1 MPPKKTRKTK
11 KVKKVEKK
19 ILAPEDV
26 DLHIEGGIDFIA
38 SQHKAECATDTIQNI
53 LFFADGFRDK
63 FATITQRILKEGR
76 SKELFGKSDSLNA
89 FLRTELETRDA
100 FLVNMF
106 KLGMRRY
113 VLIRLQDMGWTKA
126 RIQKL
131 FGITDLQTE
140 CPWMPNKTKPRPMR
154 RRGSI
159 NTAAGIELGGLIA
172 KKHGQD
178 PAAFEEAGMYDSS
191 AKRFFETTMMGSKYI
206 KENFMVKES
215 DAFDSVLKRDGLTAI
230 WISAEKVK
238 DDIEEKAIAE
248 DKVGNK
254 KFASNGHAF
263 GLISYQN
270 QYYLVDN
277 ELGVAKPCT
286 PNPGDERR
294 FMRNLGK
301 PFTISIYTSKA
312 GPRYN
317 YKEYK
322 MGDYLLYS
330 LGRKTHDDENY
341 THIKYESRL
350 HFEIYIKPNS
360 PLYNKRYIPSGA
372 YKKAAA
378 ATPLVSPPGPEAFER
393 KKTKKKARLS
403 DLSKCI
409 RSSAAVTKMPR
420 KFMPNSPE
428 FDPSVLTSEMSGKF
442 SRLIQQI
449 RELDEKD
456 MAKHG
461 HHFKHF
467 IFTDIRESAFGAK
480 ALAAFLIQAG
490 FDLRMKKQA
499 KQVRRQGKLVETKT
513 GETVFV
519 NEEKPDGFAMLQS
532 FPLWKNPLAV
542 NVKKEIIRT
551 FNARPDNVHGER
563 LRLIVLDS
571 KYKEGIDLFDVKYV
585 HLMEPA
591 IAESDL
597 KQAVGR
603 ATRYCGQ
610 KGLAFIPNKGWPLEV
625 FVYTTELPNRAPFT
639 LGDASSGNRVTV
651 DAHELM
657 LKHSGL
663 DLALINMTK
672 ELTVLA
678 ISSAVDYDLNY
689 KINNFAIQEEVME
702 IMDVDDDVVVEVSK
716 LAGSPTSMQALYGSP
731 MDGGAKKEQLVEIHS
746 VDDITPELVE
756 RCAKYPSELFN
767 FKGPEMWAAARSLKM
782 KIPAGAKR
790 EWFCQRLRDTPALF
804 ELLMRKKRAESVN
817 KVVSVPLPT
826 PKVPSA
832 PLPSAPS
839 APAMSP
845 LNLGTPAVRPATPGA
860 ASPETINYEN
870 RNIFNALREQYI
882 NAGQLRLPGTPQA
895 PPASPRTV
903 TPRTPSP
910 TSANKNAAF
919 KQLRAMFPSPLEEEP
934 LKPLSLTEAADLPFD
949 EFQRHIIQLYERF
962 RWASPIVKS
971 GCDAVVAGKP
981 GTAVSF
987 TNTQDFIRHYLTPGS
1002 PFKGLLAWHSV
1013 GTGKTCMAVA
1023 AATTTFER
1031 EGYNI
1036 LWVTRN
1042 ALMADV
1048 WKNVFGSV
1056 CSIPIMEKLAAGTVM
1071 PASLAEQRRMLSR
1084 AWFNP
1089 ISYRTFQNALE
1100 KKNEIGRMLHASQGG
1115 GTDPLRK
1122 TFLIM
1127 DEVHKLQDGDLGPA
1141 EAADFKKIQRYIHE
1155 SYAKSGDNSVRCLF
1169 MTATPITD
1177 TPRELFDI
1185 LNTFIPSEEKRL
1197 MPFEEYRAAYTDDA
1211 GHISLTG
1218 RAYFQERCK
1227 GLISY
1232 LNREFDP
1239 TTFAQPRFHTVSVP
1253 VGAVSTPTVAEVV
1266 ESCAHTLEGLEI
1278 PAAQVAAE
1286 AAADVAESVESAA
1299 LEDCDALEEELKKL
1313 VADVQASDAAKKEK
1327 SAQIKTL
1334 KADYGARIK
1343 ACRKTAKA
1351 AAKDKAKASRKAEKE
1366 AAKAAKATRRALKM
1380 PDAVGKCFT
1389 EKKKDFTRRRK
1400 MMQIKGMEACFRE
1413 KKPRGTKKIK
1423 GPKGS
1428 KEPKPADAFKFI
1440 SRKEFLDAM
1449 KARALGVPYEPKE
1462 KKPRATKKNKAANAS
1477 SAQSVVA

>member
-11 KVKKVEKK
+11 KVKKEKK
-19 ILAPEDV
+19 ILAPEEV
-26 DLHIEGGIDFIA
+26 DLHVEGGIDFIA
-38 SQHKAECATDTIQNI
+38 SQHNVECATDTMQNI

-63 FATITQRILKEGR
+63 FAVLAQRIISAGR
-76 SKELFGKSDSLNA
+76 SAELFGKSDSLNA
-89 FLRTELETRDA
+89 FLRTELGTKDA
-100 FLVNMF
+100 FVVNLC

-113 VLIRLQDMGWTKA
+113 VLIRLQDAGWTKA

-131 FGITDLQTE
+131 FGIADLQTE
-140 CPWMPNKTKPRPMR
+140 CAWMPKKPKARPMG
-154 RRGSI
+154 RRGSF
-159 NTAAGIELGGLIA
+159 NAAAGIELGGVIA
-172 KKHGQD
+172 QKHGQKPED
-178 PAAFEEAGMYDSS
+178 FEEAGMLDSS
-191 AKRFFETTMMGSKYI
+191 SKRFFESTMQGIKYI
-206 KENFMVKES
+206 KDNF
-215 DAFDSVLKRDGLTAI
+215 SVNERMNFGATIGNKGLTAI
-230 WISAEKVK
+230 WISAQKVL
-238 DDIEEKAIAE
+238 DTIEEKAIAE
-248 DKVGNK
+248 DKVGKK
-254 KFASNGHAF
+254 KFAAEGHAF

-277 ELGVAKPCT
+277 ELGIAKPCT

-294 FMRNLGK
+294 FLHNLGK
-301 PFTISIYTSKA
+301 PFTITYFKSKA
-312 GPRYN
+312 GPRYD
-317 YKEYK
+317 YVEYK

-330 LGRKTHDDENY
+330 RGRKTHDDIHY
-341 THIKYESRL
+341 QHIKYESRV
-350 HFEIYIKPNS
+350 HYEIYIKSSS
-360 PLYNKRYIPSGA
+360 PLYNKRYVPSGA

-378 ATPLVSPPGPEAFER
+378 ASPLVSPPGSNAFLP
-393 KKTKKKARLS
+393 KQTKKKARLS
-403 DLSKCI
+403 DLAKCI

-420 KFMPNSPE
+420 KFMPNAPE
-428 FDPSVLTSEMSGKF
+428 FNPDNLTSEMSGKF
-442 SRLIQQI
+442 ARLIQQI

-456 MAKHG
+456 MAKNG
-461 HHFKHF
+461 QHFKHF

-490 FDLRMKKQA
+490 FDLRMKKQG
-499 KQVRRQGKLVETKT
+499 KQVRRKGKLVETKS

-542 NVKKEIIRT
+542 NVKKDIIRT

-603 ATRYCGQ
+603 ATRFCGQ

-625 FVYTTELPNRAPFT
+625 FVYTTEVPNRPPFS
-639 LGDASSGNRVTV
+639 LGDRATV

-663 DLALINMTK
+663 DLAMINLTK
-672 ELTVLA
+672 ELTVLS

-702 IMDVDDDVVVEVSK
+702 IMDVDDDVVVEVAKSAPNVSSMEAQ
-716 LAGSPTSMQALYGSP
+716 AGTPASQLV
-731 MDGGAKKEQLVEIHS
+731 GGAKKEKLVEIHS
-746 VDDITPELVE
+746 IDDITPELVE
-756 RCAKYPSELFN
+756 KCSKYPSELFN
-767 FKGPEMWAAARSLKM
+767 FKGPEIWAAARSLKM
-782 KIPAGAKR
+782 KIPAGAR
-790 EWFCQRLRDTPALF
+790 RMWFCQRLRDTPAFF

-817 KVVSVPLPT
+817 KVVSVP
-826 PKVPSA
+826 VPSPA
-832 PLPSAPS
+832 NVASAQ
-839 APAMSP
+839 MSP
-845 LNLGTPAVRPATPGA
+845 FNLGTPAIRPATPGPVSA
-860 ASPETINYEN
+860 ETLNREN
-870 RNIFNALREQYI
+870 RNIFDALRSQYAE
-882 NAGQLRLPGTPQA
+882 AGQLRLPGTPPA
-895 PPASPRTV
+895 PQSSPRTMS
-903 TPRTPSP
+903 PRTPSP
-910 TSANKNAAF
+910 SSANQNAAF
-919 KQLRAMFPSPLEEEP
+919 KQLRTMFPSPFEEAP
-934 LKPLSLTEAADLPFD
+934 ISPLSLTEAADLPFD
-949 EFQRHIIQLYERF
+949 EFQRHVIQLYERF
-962 RWASPIVKS
+962 RWESPIVKS

-1056 CSIPIMEKLAAGTVM
+1056 CSIPIMEKLAAGTVL
-1071 PASLAEQRRMLSR
+1071 PETLTEQRRMLSR
-1084 AWFNP
+1084 AWFSP

-1100 KKNEIGRMLHASQGG
+1100 KKNEIGRMLHASQGN

-1155 SYAKSGDNSVRCLF
+1155 SYAKSGADSVRCLF

-1197 MPFEEYRAAYTDDA
+1197 MPFEEYRAAYADEA
-1211 GHISLTG
+1211 GHIALAG

-1253 VGAVSTPTVAEVV
+1253 VGSVTTPTLAEVV

-1278 PAAQVAAE
+1278 PAAVVTAE
-1286 AAADVAESVESAA
+1286 AAVDVAESVESAA
-1299 LEDCDALEEELKKL
+1299 LEDCDALEEELKTL
-1313 VADVQASDAAKKEK
+1313 VAAVQAGDAAKKEK
-1327 SAQIKTL
+1327 SAQVKAL
-1334 KADYGARIK
+1334 KANYGARIK

-1366 AAKAAKATRRALKM
+1366 AAKANKATRRAVKM

-1389 EKKKDFTRRRK
+1389 EKKKDFTRRKK

-1413 KKPRGTKKIK
+1413 KKARGTKKAPK
-1423 GPKGS
+1423 GPK
-1428 KEPKPADAFKFI
+1428 EAKPVDPFKFI
-1440 SRKEFLDAM
+1440 GRKEFLDAM
-1449 KARALGVPYEPKE
+1449 KARALGEQYIPKE
-1462 KKPRATKKNKAANAS
+1462 KKPRAATKKNKAAKATS
-1477 SAQSVVA
+1477 PKSAND

>member
-19 ILAPEDV
+19 ILAPEDI
-26 DLHIEGGIDFIA
+26 DLHIEGGIDFIT
-38 SQHKAECATDTIQNI
+38 SQHKGECGTDTIQNI

-63 FATITQRILKEGR
+63 FAALAQRIIADGR
-76 SKELFGKSDSLNA
+76 AKQLFEKSDSLNA

-106 KLGMRRY
+106 KLGMRRF

-126 RIQKL
+126 RIKKV
-131 FGITDLQTE
+131 FGIDDLQSE
-140 CPWMPNKTKPRPMR
+140 CAWMPGKTQARPLR

-172 KKHGQD
+172 QKHGQNPD
-178 PAAFEEAGMYDSS
+178 DFMEKGIYEST
-191 AKRFFETTMMGSKYI
+191 AKQFFETTMVGSKYI
-206 KENFMVKES
+206 KENFSVKERTNVG
-215 DAFDSVLKRDGLTAI
+215 SVIKNDGLTAI
-230 WISAEKVK
+230 WISASKIV
-238 DDIEEKAIAE
+238 DDIEEKAVE
-248 DKVGNK
+248 EGKEGKK
-254 KFASNGHAF
+254 KFAPIGHAF

-294 FMRNLGK
+294 FLRNLGK
-301 PFTISIYTSKA
+301 PFTITYHKSAA
-312 GPRYN
+312 GPRYS
-317 YKEYK
+317 YDEYK
-322 MGDYLLYS
+322 MGDYVLYS
-330 LGRKTHDDENY
+330 RGRKTHDDAHY
-341 THIKYESRL
+341 QTIQYESRR
-350 HFEIYIKPNS
+350 HIEIYIKPSS
-360 PLYNKRYIPSGA
+360 PLYNKRYVPTGP
-372 YKKAAA
+372 YKKASA

-393 KKTKKKARLS
+393 KKTKKKARLT

-409 RSSAAVTKMPR
+409 RSSAAVTKLPR
-420 KFMPNSPE
+420 KFMPNAPE
-428 FDPSVLTSEMSGKF
+428 FDPALLTSEMSGKF

-480 ALAAFLIQAG
+480 ALAAFLIAAG
-490 FDLRMKKQA
+490 FDLRMKKQT
-499 KQVRRQGKLVETKT
+499 KQVRRQGKLVDTKT

-532 FPLWKNPLAV
+532 FPMWKNPLSV
-542 NVKKEIIRT
+542 NVKKDIIRT
-551 FNARPDNVHGER
+551 FNSRPDNVHGER

-610 KGLAFIPNKGWPLEV
+610 KGLAFVPNKGWPLEV
-625 FVYTTELPNRAPFT
+625 FVYTTELPNRAPFS
-639 LGDASSGNRVTV
+639 LGDGATV

-663 DLALINMTK
+663 DLALINLTK

-689 KINNFAIQEEVME
+689 KINNFSIAEEVME

-716 LAGSPTSMQALYGSP
+716 LAGSPTSVTAVYGTP
-731 MDGGAKKEQLVEIHS
+731 MDGGAKKEKLIEIHS
-746 VDDITPELVE
+746 VDDITPELVTK
-756 RCAKYPSELFN
+756 CSKYPSELFN
-767 FKGPEMWAAARSLKM
+767 FKGPEMIAAARSLKM

-804 ELLMRKKRAESVN
+804 ELLMRKKRAESAN
-817 KVVSVPLPT
+817 KVVSVPVISVPES
-826 PKVPSA
+826 PKSA
-832 PLPSAPS
+832 SKSPG
-839 APAMSP
+839 MSP

-860 ASPETINYEN
+860 ASAETLNHEN
-870 RNIFNALREQYI
+870 RNIFNALHEQYAE
-882 NAGQLRLPGTPQA
+882 AGKLRLPGTPRA
-895 PPASPRTV
+895 PPASPRTISAHTM
-903 TPRTPSP
+903 TPPGKVRISE
-910 TSANKNAAF
+910 SQQAALD
-919 KQLRAMFPSPLEEEP
+919 QLRAMFPSPLEEEP

-949 EFQRHIIQLYERF
+949 EFQRHVIQLYEKY
-962 RWASPIVKS
+962 RWQSPIVKS

-1056 CSIPIMEKLAAGTVM
+1056 CSIPIMEKLAAGTTM
-1071 PASLAEQRRMLSR
+1071 PESLAEQRRMLSR

-1100 KKNEIGRMLHASQGG
+1100 KKNEIGRMLYASQGG

-1155 SYAKSGDNSVRCLF
+1155 SYDKSGANSVRCLF

-1185 LNTFIPSEEKRL
+1185 LNTFIPAPEKRL
-1197 MPFEEYRAAYTDDA
+1197 MPFDEYRAAYADEA
-1211 GHISLTG
+1211 GHISLAG
-1218 RAYFQERCK
+1218 RAYFQEHCK

-1253 VGAVSTPTVAEVV
+1253 VGSVSTPTVAELV

-1278 PAAQVAAE
+1278 PAAQIAAE

-1299 LEDCDALEEELKKL
+1299 LEDCDALEEELKRL
-1313 VADVQASDAAKKEK
+1313 VDTVQASDAAKKEK

-1334 KADYGARIK
+1334 KADYGVRIK

-1351 AAKDKAKASRKAEKE
+1351 AAKDKARATKKAQKE
-1366 AAKAAKATRRALKM
+1366 AAKANKASRRALKL

-1400 MMQIKGMEACFRE
+1400 MMQIKGMEACFKE
-1413 KKPRGTKKIK
+1413 KKPRGTKKA
-1423 GPKGS
+1423 
-1428 KEPKPADAFKFI
+1428 KEPKVPGAPKAGDAYKFI
-1440 SRKEFLDAM
+1440 NRKDFLNGM
-1449 KARALGVPYEPKE
+1449 IARALGQPYVPKE
-1462 KKPRATKKNKAANAS
+1462 KKSRATKKNKAAKNKENA
-1477 SAQSVVA
+1477 

>member
-11 KVKKVEKK
+11 KVKKAEKN
-19 ILAPEDV
+19 ILAPEDI
-26 DLHIEGGIDFIA
+26 DLHIEGGIDFIT
-38 SQHKAECATDTIQNI
+38 SQHQGECGTDTLQNI

-63 FATITQRILKEGR
+63 FAALAQRIIADGR
-76 SKELFGKSDSLNA
+76 AKQLFEKSDSLHA

-126 RIQKL
+126 RIKKV
-131 FGITDLQTE
+131 FGIDDLQSE
-140 CPWMPNKTKPRPMR
+140 CAWMPGKIKPRPLR

-172 KKHGQD
+172 QKHGQNPD
-178 PAAFEEAGMYDSS
+178 DFMKEGMYES
-191 AKRFFETTMMGSKYI
+191 AIKQFFETTMNSSKYI
-206 KENFMVKES
+206 KENF
-215 DAFDSVLKRDGLTAI
+215 SVNDRRNVGSVIKNDGLTAI
-230 WISAEKVK
+230 WIGAAKVV
-238 DDIEEKAIAE
+238 DNIEEKAIE
-248 DKVGNK
+248 EGKEGKK
-254 KFASNGHAF
+254 KFAPVGHAF

-294 FMRNLGK
+294 FLRNLGK
-301 PFTISIYTSKA
+301 PFTITYHKSAA

-317 YKEYK
+317 YEEYK

-330 LGRKTHDDENY
+330 RGRKTHDDEHY
-341 THIKYESRL
+341 QTIQYESHR
-350 HFEIYIKPNS
+350 HIEIYIKPSS
-360 PLYNKRYIPSGA
+360 PLYKKRYVPTA
-372 YKKAAA
+372 PYKKASA

-393 KKTKKKARLS
+393 KKTKKKTRIS
-403 DLSKCI
+403 DLAKCI
-409 RSSAAVTKMPR
+409 RSSAAVTKIPR
-420 KFMPNSPE
+420 KLLPNAPE
-428 FDPSVLTSEMSGKF
+428 FNPGDLTSEMSGKF

-480 ALAAFLIQAG
+480 ALASFLIQGG
-490 FDLRMKKQA
+490 FDLRMKKQG
-499 KQVRRQGKLVETKT
+499 KQVRRQGKLVETKK

-542 NVKKEIIRT
+542 NVKKDIIRT
-551 FNARPDNVHGER
+551 FNSRPDNVHGER

-625 FVYTTELPNRAPFT
+625 FVYTTELPNRAPFS
-639 LGDASSGNRVTV
+639 LGDGPTV

-663 DLALINMTK
+663 DLALINLTK

-689 KINNFAIQEEVME
+689 KINNFSIEEEVME

-716 LAGSPTSMQALYGSP
+716 FPYSASSLEVQVGTPSLR
-731 MDGGAKKEQLVEIHS
+731 GGAKKEQLVEIHS
-746 VDDITPELVE
+746 VNDITPELVAK
-756 RCAKYPSELFN
+756 CSKYPSELFN
-767 FKGPEMWAAARSLKM
+767 FKGPEMIAAARSLKM

-804 ELLMRKKRAESVN
+804 ELLMRKKRAESAN
-817 KVVSVPLPT
+817 KVVSVPVVSVPES
-826 PKVPSA
+826 PKSA
-832 PLPSAPS
+832 PKSPG
-839 APAMSP
+839 MSP
-845 LNLGTPAVRPATPGA
+845 LNLGTPAVRPVTPGP
-860 ASPETINYEN
+860 ASAETLNHEN

-882 NAGQLRLPGTPQA
+882 NAGQLRLPGTPRA

-903 TPRTPSP
+903 SPPSTPSGKIHL
-910 TSANKNAAF
+910 TESQRAALD
-919 KQLRAMFPSPLEEEP
+919 QMRLMFPSPLEEEP
-934 LKPLSLTEAADLPFD
+934 LKPLSLTDAADLPFD
-949 EFQRHIIQLYERF
+949 EFQRHVIQLYERF

-1056 CSIPIMEKLAAGTVM
+1056 CSIPIMEKLAAGTAM
-1071 PASLAEQRRMLSR
+1071 PESLAEQRRMLSR

-1100 KKNEIGRMLHASQGG
+1100 KKNEIGRMLYASQGG

-1127 DEVHKLQDGDLGPA
+1127 DEVHKLQDGDLGAA

-1155 SYAKSGDNSVRCLF
+1155 SYDKSGANSVRCLF

-1185 LNTFIPSEEKRL
+1185 LNTFIPAPEKRL
-1197 MPFEEYRAAYTDDA
+1197 MPFEEYRAAYADEA
-1211 GHISLTG
+1211 GHISLAG

-1253 VGAVSTPTVAEVV
+1253 VGSVSTPTVAELV

-1286 AAADVAESVESAA
+1286 AAVDVAESVESAA

-1334 KADYGARIK
+1334 KADYKERIK

-1366 AAKAAKATRRALKM
+1366 AAKAAKVTRRALKM

-1389 EKKKDFTRRRK
+1389 EKKKDFTRRKK
-1400 MMQIKGMEACFRE
+1400 MMQIKGVEACFKE
-1413 KKPRGTKKIK
+1413 KKPRGTKKAK
-1423 GPKGS
+1423 NAP
-1428 KEPKPADAFKFI
+1428 KEPKAADAYKFI

-1449 KARALGVPYEPKE
+1449 KARALGEAYVPKE
-1462 KKPRATKKNKAANAS
+1462 KKPRATKKNKAKSVSPKAAS
-1477 SAQSVVA
+1477 PQRQGL